1 MLSAWCCTRR
11 LYFMFSLYKQSVCLF
26 YHCSL
31 CDFSHPA
38 FPGIYPNWSA
48 HMHYKGRF
56 YVCH

>member
-38 FPGIYPNWSA
+38 FPFPLLLLA
-48 HMHYKGRF
+48 DVVKFLR
-56 YVCH
+56 